1 MVGRDRR
8 ARGQTKEHEK
18 IQNRLRSLAWRESF
32 DRFRINAMPSLSEIQ
47 ALADKIVR
55 EFHPEK
61 IILFGSHARGDAEPD
76 SDVDLM
82 VVIDSDEH
90 PSRTAA
96 EITYRVHPRL
106 YPLDLIVRSP
116 ETIRLRLRMNDWFL
130 REVMREGRVLYA
142 A

>member
-1 MVGRDRR
+1 MV
-8 ARGQTKEHEK
+8 
-18 IQNRLRSLAWRESF
+18 
-32 DRFRINAMPSLSEIQ
+32 SLSDIQ
-47 ALADKIVR
+47 ILADKIAR

-61 IILFGSHARGDAEPD
+61 IILFGSHARGEAQPD

-82 VVIDSDEH
+82 VIMNSDEH

-96 EITYRVHPRL
+96 EITHRVHPRR

-130 REVMREGRVLYA
+130 HDVMREGRVLYA